1 MAVPT
6 SYPAAGPLGQTD
18 PTRWRLSSSL
28 DGGRHVWHYARDTS
42 SPSTTAYEQLWGQDE
57 AGVRDKEEQDDETRY
72 WLGLDLP
79 KVQGVDP
86 NEAGNPFEAAK
97 KGYEFYKRLQSA
109 DGHWSGEYG
118 GPMFLLPGIIIALY
132 VTKTPVPEE
141 WKIEIA
147 RYLANLQRKGGEND
161 QGWGIHFEAKSS
173 VFGTGLN
180 YVVLRLLGVGPDEP
194 MMIRARNTLHKLG
207 GCEGIPSWG
216 KFWLAILNVHSWR
229 GLNPTPCELWLLP
242 EWAPV
247 HPWRWWIHTRNVYI
261 PMGYLS
267 GVGLQAE
274 EDDLIRSLRE
284 ELYTQPYSKIKWPS
298 LRNNVAPS
306 DVYSPHSRVAN
317 AAFAVFDLYDRFA
330 PGFVRRRALDRAYE
344 LIVMEDENTGYQTV
358 GPVSKAM
365 NMLCRWHRE
374 GPKSEAW
381 KLHLEKVRDFM
392 WMSKDGLMMTGTNG
406 SQLWDAA
413 FIAQALSESSLGQ
426 LPQNHSSSLS
436 LLQWLDQCQMRENP
450 RHYERA
456 YRHQTKGAW
465 PFSTREQGYTVS
477 DCTAEGMKSVLLL
490 QEMEHLP
497 ELVSYDRL
505 CDSVDVILSLQN
517 PSGGWASYELIR
529 GSPLLELLNPAEVF
543 ANIMIEYPYVECTTA
558 CVTSL
563 SLFLRHS
570 AKLKS
575 SSPSG
580 PYRKAE
586 IEQACKSGIEWIKGR
601 QREDGSW
608 YGSWGICFTYAT
620 MFSIE
625 SLALAGET
633 YANSSS
639 VKRACE
645 FLLGKQ
651 MGDGGWGESYKSCE
665 TERYVH
671 NVKSQVVNTA
681 WAVITLLTAKYPDP
695 EPIRRGCRLIMQRQ
709 LPDGSWAQESI
720 EGVFNKNAAIS
731 YPNFKFSWTIL
742 ALGKAWKELGKEG
755 W

>member
-1 MAVPT
+1 MTVPS
-6 SYPAAGPLGQTD
+6 SYPGPGPLGQTD
-18 PTRWRLSSSL
+18 PTRWRLSAAT
-28 DGGRHVWHYARDTS
+28 DDGRHIWHYARDAS
-42 SPSTTAYEQLWGQDE
+42 SPAATAYETLWGPDDE
-57 AGVRDKEEQDDETRY
+57 GLRDKEQNDETRY

-79 KVQGVDP
+79 AKDDVH
-86 NEAGNPFEAAK
+86 AGPAENPFEAAK
-97 KGYEFYKRLQSA
+97 KGYEFYKRIQSA
-109 DGHWSGEYG
+109 DGHWAGEYG
-118 GPMFLLPGIIIALY
+118 GPMFLLPGLVIALY

-147 RYLANLQRKGGEND
+147 RYLANLQRKGGEDD

-194 MMIRARNTLHKLG
+194 MMVRARNTLHKLG

-229 GLNPTPCELWLLP
+229 GLNPTPAELWLLP
-242 EWAPV
+242 KWAPI

-267 GVGLQAE
+267 GVGFQAE
-274 EDDLIRSLRE
+274 EDDTIRSLRE
-284 ELYTQPYSKIKWPS
+284 ELYTQPYHLINWPS
-298 LRNNVAPS
+298 LRNSIAPG
-306 DVYSPHSRVAN
+306 DAYAPHSRLAN
-317 AAFAVFDLYDRFA
+317 ACFFALDVYDRVA
-330 PGFVRRRALDRAYE
+330 PAFVRKHALDRAYD
-344 LIVMEDENTGYQTV
+344 LVRMEDENTGYQTI

-374 GPKSEAW
+374 GPKSDAW

-406 SQLWDAA
+406 SQLWDAS
-413 FIAQALSESSLGQ
+413 FIAQALSESSL
-426 LPQNHSSSLS
+426 SSLPENHGS
-436 LLQWLDQCQMRENP
+436 TLALLKWLDQCQIRRNP
-450 RHYERA
+450 KQFGEA

-477 DCTAEGMKSVLLL
+477 DCTAEGMKSVMLL
-490 QEMEHLP
+490 QEMSHLP
-497 ELVSYDRL
+497 TLVSYERL
-505 CDSVDVILSLQN
+505 CDAVDVILSLQN
-517 PSGGWASYELIR
+517 KASGGWASYELVR
-529 GSPLLELLNPAEVF
+529 GNPLLELLNPAEVF

-563 SLFLRHS
+563 TLFLRHPSPS
-570 AKLKS
+570 AKYQTT
-575 SSPSG
+575 
-580 PYRKAE
+580 PYRQAE
-586 IEQACKSGIEWIKGR
+586 IQQACRSGIEWIKSR
-601 QREDGSW
+601 QRKDGSW

-633 YANSSS
+633 YASSPN
-639 VKRACE
+639 VRRACE
-645 FLLGKQ
+645 FLLSKQ
-651 MGDGGWGESYKSCE
+651 MEDGGWGESYKSCE
-665 TERYVH
+665 TEQYVH

-681 WAVITLLTAKYPDP
+681 WAVITLLTAQYPDP
-695 EPIRRGCRLIMQRQ
+695 EPIRRGCRLMMQRQ

-731 YPNFKFSWTIL
+731 YPNFKFSWVL
-742 ALGKAWKELGKEG
+742 NALGQAWKKLPREG

>member
-1 MAVPT
+1 MSTPKG
-6 SYPAAGPLGQTD
+6 YPGPGPLGATD
-18 PTRWRLSSSL
+18 PSRWRLSAAT
-28 DGGRHVWHYARDTS
+28 DGGRHTWHYIRDEDA
-42 SPSTTAYEQLWGQDE
+42 PDAQAYEQLWGE
-57 AGVRDKEEQDDETRY
+57 DDEGLRAKEQNDETKY
-72 WLGLDLP
+72 WLGLKLP
-79 KVQGVDP
+79 FKEDVDP
-86 NEAGNPFEAAK
+86 SPAENPYEAAK
-97 KGYEFYKRLQSA
+97 KGYEFYKRIQSE
-109 DGHWSGEYG
+109 DGHWAGEYG
-118 GPMFLLPGIIIALY
+118 GPMFLLPGIIIVLY
-132 VTKTPVPEE
+132 VTKTPIPQE
-141 WKIEIA
+141 WKVEIA

-180 YVVLRLLGVGPDEP
+180 YVVLRLLGVGPDDP
-194 MMIRARNTLHKLG
+194 MMVRARNTLHKLG

-229 GLNPTPCELWLLP
+229 GLNPTPAELWLLP
-242 EWAPV
+242 NWAPI

-267 GVGLQAE
+267 GVGFQAE
-274 EDDLIRSLRE
+274 EDELIRSLRE
-284 ELYTQPYSKIKWPS
+284 ELYTRPYSTLDWPS
-298 LRNNVAPS
+298 LRNSIAPS
-306 DVYSPHSRVAN
+306 DVYAPHSRVAN
-317 AAFAVFDLYDRFA
+317 AAFYALDVYDRVA
-330 PGFVRRRALDRAYE
+330 PSFIRRHALEKAYR
-344 LIVMEDENTGYQTV
+344 LVVMEDENTGYQTI

-365 NMLCRWHRE
+365 NMLCRWHKE
-374 GPKSEAW
+374 GPNSEAW

-413 FIAQALSESSLGQ
+413 FIAQALSESSLAS
-426 LPQNHSSSLS
+426 LPENHASILS
-436 LLQWLDQCQMRENP
+436 LLRWLDQCQIQHNPPHYRE
-450 RHYERA
+450 A
-456 YRHQTKGAW
+456 YRHQTDGAW
-465 PFSTREQGYTVS
+465 PFSTKEQGYTVS

-490 QEMEHLP
+490 QELPHIP
-497 ELVSYDRL
+497 ELVSYARL
-505 CDSVDVILSLQN
+505 CKSVDVILSMQN
-517 PSGGWASYELIR
+517 AEGGWASYELVR

-563 SLFLRHS
+563 SLFARKYPNYRPHEI
-570 AKLKS
+570 KLQT
-575 SSPSG
+575 
-580 PYRKAE
+580 RK
-586 IEQACKSGIEWIKGR
+586 GIEWIKSK
-601 QREDGSW
+601 QRADGSW

-633 YANSSS
+633 YATSDH

-645 FLLGKQ
+645 FLLEKQ
-651 MGDGGWGESYKSCE
+651 MEDGGWGESYKSCE
-665 TERYVH
+665 TEQYVH

-695 EPIRRGCRLIMQRQ
+695 EPVRRGCRLIMSRQ

-720 EGVFNKNAAIS
+720 EGIFNKNAAIS
-731 YPNFKFSWTIL
+731 YPNFKFSWTL
-742 ALGKAWKELGKEG
+742 NALGQAWKKLPREG